1 MDPRIERDIEQLR
14 RIAITQKVQ
23 IEHLLTVLAA
33 QSKRIDELTGGGG
46 ELQQALDL
54 LEKLKEREAGDT
66 TTHADAGDDEG
77 EQGSESGDERKGRQP
92 RSKSGPTAQPK
103 LELEERVYT
112 LDGPD
117 TMCPCCGG
125 ELRPMEGHF
134 DESEM
139 IDLVD
144 VEYRVVKVKQQK
156 YSCRCGGCIE
166 TAPGPERAIRG
177 GRYSLEFAIKVGIS
191 KYLDHL
197 PLERQAR
204 IMDRYGLEITSQ
216 TLWDQIYAL
225 AERVRVIWQE
235 LFARVLR
242 QPVIGLDQTSWKRLD
257 GSKSTPWQM
266 WCLTAPGVVYHRI
279 CNDKGAATFQELV
292 GNYEGTI
299 VCDALSTHAAGARAS
314 PGIVLAGCWAHVYR
328 KFEEAAPNHPEAL
341 LALDWIGKLYEIDER
356 AGDDLDA
363 RAELRRTESASVLE
377 LLKTWLWNQAALRT
391 LSIGRAAAYAIA
403 NWDRLTRFVGDPRV
417 PLDNNATERGIRGP
431 VIGRRNHFGSK
442 SQRGTEVAAIFY
454 SLLETA
460 KLHGVDPARY
470 LVEAAKAAPLGE
482 IIMPWELDA
491 EAG

>member
-1 MDPRIERDIEQLR
+1 VDPRNERDIEQLR
-14 RIAITQKVQ
+14 RIAVTQKVQ
-23 IEHLLTVLAA
+23 IEHLLKVLAA
-33 QSKRIDELTGGGG
+33 QSKRIDELTGGAG

-54 LEKLKEREAGDT
+54 LEQLNEREAKDSNG
-66 TTHADAGDDEG
+66 DAGA
-77 EQGSESGDERKGRQP
+77 GDEEGADGGEERKKRKP
-92 RSKSGPTAQPK
+92 REKSGPTAQSK
-103 LELEERVYT
+103 LALEERVYT
-112 LDGPD
+112 LDEPD
-117 TMCPCCGG
+117 KMCPCCGG

-139 IDLVD
+139 IDVVD
-144 VEYRVVKVKQQK
+144 VEYRVINVKQQK

-166 TAPGPERAIRG
+166 TAPGPERACRG
-177 GRYSLEFAIKVGIS
+177 GRYSLEFAIKVAIS

-216 TLWDQIYAL
+216 TLWDQIYEVAKK
-225 AERVRVIWQE
+225 VRVIWE
-235 LFARVLR
+235 ALFAHVLA

-279 CNDKGAATFQELV
+279 CNDKGAETFKALV
-292 GNYEGTI
+292 GSYEGTI
-299 VCDALSTHAAGARAS
+299 VCDALSTHGAGAREG

-328 KFEEAAPNHPEAL
+328 KFEEAAPDHPEAL
-341 LALDWIGKLYEIDER
+341 LALDWIGQLYEIDER
-356 AGDDLDA
+356 AGDDLDV
-363 RAELRRTESASVLE
+363 RAELRRTESANVLE
-377 LLKTWLWNQAALRT
+377 LLKTWLWNQAVLKT
-391 LSIGRAAAYAIA
+391 LSIGRAAAYAIT
-403 NWDRLTRFVGDPRV
+403 NWDRLTRFVRDPRI

-460 KLHGVDPARY
+460 KLHGIDPARY

-482 IIMPWELDA
+482 IIMPWELKA
-491 EAG
+491 EAA

>member
-1 MDPRIERDIEQLR
+1 MDPRTERDIEQLR
-14 RIAITQKVQ
+14 RIAVTQKVQ
-23 IEHLLTVLAA
+23 IEHLLKVLAA
-33 QSKRIDELTGGGG
+33 QSKRIDELTGGNG

-54 LEKLKEREAGDT
+54 LEKLNEREAGNS
-66 TTHADAGDDEG
+66 DAEPRDDEG
-77 EQGSESGDERKGRQP
+77 SEGGDEPKARKP
-92 RSKSGPTAQPK
+92 RTKSGPTAQPK
-103 LELEERVYT
+103 LGLEERVYT
-112 LDGPD
+112 LDEPD
-117 TMCPCCGG
+117 EMCPCCGG
-125 ELRPMEGHF
+125 ELRPMEGQF

-139 IDLVD
+139 IDVVD

-177 GRYSLEFAIKVGIS
+177 GRYSLEFAVKVAIS

-204 IMDRYGLEITSQ
+204 IMNRYGLDITSQ
-216 TLWDQIYAL
+216 ALWDQLYAV
-225 AERVRVIWQE
+225 AKRMRVIWEE

-242 QPVIGLDQTSWKRLD
+242 EPVIGLDQTSWKRLD

-279 CNDKGAATFQELV
+279 CNEKGAATFKELV

-341 LALDWIGKLYEIDER
+341 LALDWIGQLYEIDER
-356 AGDDLDA
+356 AGDDLDV

-377 LLKTWLWNQAALRT
+377 LLKTWLWNQAALKT

-403 NWDRLTRFVGDPRV
+403 NWDRLTRFVGDARI

-482 IIMPWELDA
+482 IIMPWELGA